1 MTGTHDFILVALSI
15 LIAVAASYTALDL
28 VTRVKAST
36 SWAASSAW
44 LATAA
49 VCMGGGI
56 WAMHFVAMLAYVLPG
71 MEIAY
76 DPTLTALSLA
86 TAIAVTGGGFAVVS
100 RPHSGPL
107 ALFLSGLF
115 MGAGILVM
123 HYMGMAAM
131 RMQATLSYDA
141 FWVSVSIFIAIGAAI
156 AALWLAFRS
165 TRFFEKGAAACFMGL
180 AISGMHFA
188 GMQAATFAAHQMPP
202 GLNASS
208 GVDQSSLALSVAGI
222 TFVILLAAIVAA
234 MFDRRF
240 AVLVENEARALK
252 ASEEQFRSLYR
263 RTPLP
268 LHALDEQGRI
278 EEVSDEWLT
287 LMKYRRDD
295 VLGRPLINFMAEES
309 ARQRVQQDWPRL
321 LAAGELREKEYRFVT
336 KDGQFLDVL
345 STSTVERGSD
355 GAFKSAVGG
364 LIDLTGRKRTEAA
377 LRQAQKMEAVG
388 QLTGGIAH
396 DFNNLLA
403 VIMGSLS
410 ILKKRM
416 PAEERLQG
424 LVDNALEGTRR
435 GAALTERMLSFARR
449 QNLEPRALEVPVL
462 VKGMQDLLERSL
474 GPRMTIL
481 TEFPLSLPPVTAD
494 PNQLEMAL
502 LNLVVN
508 ARDAMS
514 GEGTITISANAGSKN
529 PETLAPA
536 EYVCL
541 KVIDHGEGMDEQTL
555 MRAREP
561 FFTTKGVGKGTGLG
575 LSMVAGFAEQS
586 GGTLVICSEKGQGTT
601 MEIWLPVAEEG
612 ANTGAANTAPQAHDR
627 TSLLKGCRI
636 LVVDD
641 DALVLWST
649 RSMLEEMGAD
659 VVATTSPLQA
669 LEVVQAA
676 ERLDCVVTDL
686 AMPGMSGA
694 QLAAAIRVR
703 LPDVPIIV
711 ATGYAEV
718 SAEVVDYPKVQ
729 KPFTEEALA
738 RILSDSLK
746 RGAQVVA
753 IEFKGARE
761 S

>member
-1 MTGTHDFILVALSI
+1 MTGTHDLILVALSI

-28 VTRVKAST
+28 ATRVKAST
-36 SWAASSAW
+36 SRAASYAW
-44 LATAA
+44 LAAAA
-49 VCMGGGI
+49 VCMGGGV
-56 WAMHFVAMLAYVLPG
+56 WSMHFVAMLAYVMPN

-76 DPTLTALSLA
+76 DPPLTALSLA

-100 RPHSGPL
+100 RPQSGPV
-107 ALFLSGLF
+107 ALVLSGLV
-115 MGAGILVM
+115 MGAGILAM

-141 FWVSVSIFIAIGAAI
+141 FWVSVSVFVAIGAAI

-165 TRFFEKGAAACFMGL
+165 TRFVEKGAAACFMGL

-188 GMQAATFAAHQMPP
+188 GMQAATIGTHDMAA
-202 GLNASS
+202 GSNASAVVS
-208 GVDQSSLALSVAGI
+208 QSSLALSVAAI
-222 TFVILLAAIVAA
+222 TFLILLAAIVAA

-252 ASEEQFRSLYR
+252 VSEEQFRSLYR

-268 LHALDEQGRI
+268 LHALDELGRV

-287 LMKYRRDD
+287 LMKYGRDE

-309 ARQRVQQDWPRL
+309 ARQRVQDDWPRL
-321 LAAGELREKEYRFVT
+321 LAEGELREKEYRFVT

-345 STSTVERGSD
+345 STSTVERDAS
-355 GAFKSAVGG
+355 GAFKWAVGG
-364 LIDLTGRKRTEAA
+364 LVDLTGRKRTEAA
-377 LRQAQKMEAVG
+377 LRQAQEMEAVG

-410 ILKKRM
+410 ILKKRL
-416 PAEERLQG
+416 PFEERLHG

-449 QNLEPRALEVPVL
+449 QNLEPRALEVPTL

-474 GPRMTIL
+474 GPRMTIQ
-481 TEFPLSLPPVTAD
+481 TEFPLSLPQVTAD

-502 LNLVVN
+502 LNLAVN
-508 ARDAMS
+508 ARDAMD
-514 GEGTITISANAGSKN
+514 GQGTITVSAEAGVTK
-529 PETLAPA
+529 PEGLAPGN
-536 EYVCL
+536 YVCL
-541 KVIDHGEGMDEQTL
+541 RVVDHGEGMDEQTL
-555 MRAREP
+555 IRAREP
-561 FFTTKGVGKGTGLG
+561 FFTTKEIGKGTGLG

-586 GGTLVICSEKGQGTT
+586 GGTLVIRSEKGHGTT

-612 ANTGAANTAPQAHDR
+612 ASIDVQATPLQVHDR
-627 TSLLKGCRI
+627 RSLLKGCRV

-649 RSMLEEMGAD
+649 QSMLEEMGAD
-659 VVATTSPLQA
+659 VIATTSPLQA

-676 ERLDCVVTDL
+676 ETLHCVVTDY

-703 LPDVPIIV
+703 LPEVPIIV

-718 SAEVVDYPKVQ
+718 PAEVSDYPKVQ
-729 KPFTEEALA
+729 KPFTEEALGKV
-738 RILSDSLK
+738 LSESLK
-746 RGAQVVA
+746 RGAKVVPIGA
-753 IEFKGARE
+753 KGRTT
-761 S
+761 

>member
-1 MTGTHDFILVALSI
+1 MTGTHDLILVALSI

-28 VTRVKAST
+28 ATRVKAST

-56 WAMHFVAMLAYVLPG
+56 WSMHFVAMLAYVLPG

-76 DPTLTALSLA
+76 DPALTGVSLMV
-86 TAIAVTGGGFAVVS
+86 AIVVTGGGFAVVS
-100 RPHSGPL
+100 RPHTGPL
-107 ALFLSGLF
+107 RLVLSGLF
-115 MGAGILVM
+115 MGSGILVM
-123 HYMGMAAM
+123 HYTGMAAM

-165 TRFFEKGAAACFMGL
+165 TRFIEKGVAACCMGL
-180 AISGMHFA
+180 AVSGMHFA
-188 GMQAATFAAHQMPP
+188 GMQAASFGAHEMLA
-202 GLNASS
+202 GSDASPFVS
-208 GVDQSSLALSVAGI
+208 QSALALSVAAI
-222 TFVILLAAIVAA
+222 TFLILLSAIVAA

-278 EEVSDEWLT
+278 EEVSDEWLA
-287 LMKYRRDD
+287 LMGYGRHE
-295 VLGRPLINFMAEES
+295 VLGRPLINFMTEES

-321 LAAGELREKEYRFVT
+321 IAEGELREKEYRFVN
-336 KDGQFLDVL
+336 KDGRFLDVL
-345 STSTVERGSD
+345 STSTVERAPD
-355 GAFKSAVGG
+355 GAFKWAVGG
-364 LIDLTGRKRTEAA
+364 LVDVTERKRTEAA

-403 VIMGSLS
+403 VIIGSLGM
-410 ILKKRM
+410 LKKRLS
-416 PAEERLQG
+416 PDERMQR
-424 LVDNALEGTRR
+424 LVDNALEGAKR
-435 GAALTERMLSFARR
+435 GAALTERMLAFARR
-449 QNLEPRALEVPVL
+449 QNLEPRALEIPAL

-474 GPRMTIL
+474 GPRMTIH
-481 TEFPLSLPPVTAD
+481 TGFPLSLPQVKAD

-508 ARDAMS
+508 ARDAMA
-514 GEGTITISANAGSKN
+514 GEGAITISADRESDI
-529 PETLAPA
+529 PA
-536 EYVCL
+536 ALVPGNYVCL
-541 KVIDHGEGMDEQTL
+541 RVADTGEGMDEQTL
-555 MRAREP
+555 LRAQEP

-586 GGTLVICSEKGQGTT
+586 GGTLVIHSRKGQGTT
-601 MEIWLPVAEEG
+601 MEIWLPVAEE
-612 ANTGAANTAPQAHDR
+612 NLTAQDVRASPPAQDR
-627 TSLLKGCRI
+627 TSLLKGCRV

-641 DALVLWST
+641 DALVLWNT
-649 RSMLEEMGAD
+649 QSMLEEMGAD
-659 VVATTSPLQA
+659 VVATSSPLQA
-669 LEVVQAA
+669 LDVVQAA
-676 ERLDCVVTDL
+676 EKLDCVVTDY

-703 LPDVPIIV
+703 LPELPIII
-711 ATGYAEV
+711 ATGYADV
-718 SAEVVDYPKVQ
+718 SAEVSQYRKVQ
-729 KPFTEEALA
+729 KPFNEEALGNV
-738 RILSDSLK
+738 ILESL
-746 RGAQVVA
+746 RPNAQVVPLD
-753 IEFKGARE
+753 ARGRTI
-761 S
+761 